1 MRSIRKTKLARH
13 VARMPWIAPLLL
25 AAQPALSQE
34 SATLPTVTVS
44 ASETP
49 LLQRPANTGSKLDLT
64 PIQTPGSVEIIDREQ
79 LELHGDTTIVNA
91 VSRATGITSIGH
103 PGNSGSDLSARGFTG
118 STAVMQLYDG
128 TRQYGGVSVS
138 FPFDTWSVDHI
149 EVLRGPEAVIS
160 GDGAIGGV
168 INVVPKKPTRGA
180 IRQEIQATVGTQGK
194 AALAYGSGGSINDML
209 SFRFDASGDRS
220 DGWVDRGD
228 SRNQSISGALQLD
241 VNPDLRVKL
250 SMAQAKQ
257 NPMRYF
263 GTPTVNGQQMYELR
277 TKNYNV
283 TDSQIEFKDR
293 WTELAADWTPN
304 QQTAVRSKLYQ
315 IKSERYWRNAEGY
328 TYNSST
334 GLIDRSSN
342 TEILHNQDQI
352 GHTSDV
358 AHSHN
363 LLGKPNRV
371 VVGYDIN
378 QTVFQH
384 TNNTYTG
391 SSGSVD
397 PYNPDPGYYTSSVAF
412 IPRRRNTADQAAL
425 FTEDRL
431 ELTPQWSVVGGL
443 RMDQSHVVRTNSVSG
458 AEDFNANY
466 YFLGNRLGTVYMIQP
481 DTSVYA
487 QYSRAAT
494 PVSSQLFMSSSNS
507 KYDLSTAQQ
516 VELGVKQSLA
526 DKKGEWTV
534 AVYDI
539 RKNNLV
545 TTDPNNTSQQL
556 QVGQQS
562 SRGVEGTVSLPL
574 APTVQL
580 DANAAVLSAQYDEF
594 NESGT
599 SRNGNTPVDVPTR
612 TANAWLSWK
621 AQPGWTVAGG
631 ARYVGERYGDTAN
644 TVKLGAYTVAD
655 MSVQWRMKPQTTVTL
670 RGYNIFDTYYFSTV
684 YYSNNQW
691 FVGPSRRFE
700 VSLNHKF

>member
-1 MRSIRKTKLARH
+1 MRSIRRANFVRS
-13 VARMPWIAPLLL
+13 ASRMPWIAPLLL
-25 AAQPALSQE
+25 AAQPALSQDA
-34 SATLPTVTVS
+34 ATLPTVTVS

-49 LLQRPANTGSKLDLT
+49 LLQRPANAGSKLDLT
-64 PIQTPGSVEIIDREQ
+64 PMQTPGSVEIIDRDQ

-180 IRQEIQATVGTQGK
+180 IRQEVQATVGTQGK

-228 SRNQSISGALQLD
+228 SRNQAFSGALQLD
-241 VNPDLRVKL
+241 VNPDLHVKL

-263 GTPTVNGQQMYELR
+263 GTPLINGQQVYELR

-283 TDSQIEFKDR
+283 ADSQIEFKDR

-304 QQTAVRSKLYQ
+304 SQTAVRSKLYQ

-334 GLIDRSSN
+334 GLIDRSDN

-358 AHSHN
+358 AYSHN

-494 PVSSQLFMSSSNS
+494 PVSSQLFMSTSNS
-507 KYDLSTAQQ
+507 KYDMSTARQLE
-516 VELGVKQSLA
+516 VGVKQSLA
-526 DKKGEWTV
+526 NKKGEWTV

-562 SRGVEGTVSLPL
+562 SRGVEGTISVPV

-599 SRNGNTPVDVPTR
+599 SRNGNTPMDVPTR
-612 TANAWLSWK
+612 TANLWLSWK
-621 AQPGWTVAGG
+621 AQPGWTVASG
-631 ARYVGERYGDTAN
+631 ARYVGERYGNTAN
-644 TVKLGAYTVAD
+644 TIKLGSYTVTD

-684 YYSNNQW
+684 YYMDNQW

>member
-1 MRSIRKTKLARH
+1 MRSLRKTKLARH

-25 AAQPALSQE
+25 AAQPALSQVA
-34 SATLPTVTVS
+34 ATLPTVTVS

-49 LLQRPANTGSKLDLT
+49 LLQRPASTGSKLDLT
-64 PIQTPGSVEIIDREQ
+64 PLQTPASVEIIDREQ
-79 LELHGDTTIVNA
+79 LDLHGDTTIVNA

-118 STAVMQLYDG
+118 GTAIMQLYDG

-180 IRQEIQATVGTQGK
+180 IRQEVQVTGGTQGK

-209 SFRFDASGDRS
+209 SFRFDVSSDRS
-220 DGWVDRGD
+220 SGWVDRGD
-228 SRNQSISGALQLD
+228 SSIQAISGALQLD

-257 NPMRYF
+257 NPMSYF
-263 GTPTVNGQQMYELR
+263 GTPLINGQQVYELR
-277 TKNYNV
+277 TKNYGV
-283 TDSQIEFKDR
+283 ADSIIEYKDR
-293 WTELAADWTPN
+293 WTELALDWTPN
-304 QQTAVRSKLYQ
+304 QQTTVRSKLYQ
-315 IKSERYWRNAEGY
+315 IKSERYWHNSEHY
-328 TYNSST
+328 TYNSNT
-334 GLIDRSSN
+334 GLIDRTDN

-358 AHSHN
+358 AHSHT

-378 QTVFQH
+378 QAIFQH

-391 SSGSVD
+391 SSTSVD
-397 PYNPDPGYYTSSVAF
+397 PYNPDPGYYNSSAAF
-412 IPRRRNTADQAAL
+412 IPRRRNTADQVAV

-443 RMDQSHVVRTNSVSG
+443 RMDQSHVVRKNLVSG
-458 AEDFNANY
+458 AEDFSANY
-466 YFLGNRLGTVYMIQP
+466 YFLGHRLGTVYMIQP

-494 PVSSQLFMSSSNS
+494 PVSSQLFMSTSNS
-507 KYDLSTAQQ
+507 KYDMSTGRQ
-516 VELGVKQSLA
+516 VEIGVKQSLA
-526 DKKGEWTV
+526 DKKGDWSL
-534 AVYDI
+534 AVYEI

-545 TTDPNNTSQQL
+545 TTDPNNTGQQL

-562 SRGVEGTVSLPL
+562 SRGVEGTVSLPV

-580 DANAAVLSAQYDEF
+580 DANAALLRAQYDEF

-599 SRNGNTPVDVPTR
+599 SRNGNTPMDVPTR
-612 TANAWLSWK
+612 TANVWLSWK

-631 ARYVGERYGDTAN
+631 VRYVGERYGDTAN
-644 TVKLGAYTVAD
+644 TVQLPSYTVTD

-684 YYSNNQW
+684 YYYDNQW